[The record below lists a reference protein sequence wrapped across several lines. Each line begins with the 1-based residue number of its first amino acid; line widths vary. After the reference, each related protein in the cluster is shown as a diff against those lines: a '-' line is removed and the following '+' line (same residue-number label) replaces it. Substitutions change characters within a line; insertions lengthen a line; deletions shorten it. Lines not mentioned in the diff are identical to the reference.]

1 MVKSLILALAL
12 LKTGQ
17 FTDPEIPPLAVAAPS
32 GPVALGR
39 LVKLTIQPFDRTKYP
54 TLKAV
59 NYEWV
64 VTELTASGDDPIGSD
79 LDIDRLDETIARFGS
94 GVSPTRV
101 RIVVIGIYSYADKPL
116 KRSRKEFTVQ
126 IGSTPPVPPAP
137 VPPAPVPPAPVPP
150 NPTPPAPVP
159 PAPQPQPQP
168 TTLRATVAQLY
179 KSNSGILTKDDA
191 TKFAKT
197 CDAVIAVAQ
206 NQSWGSNET
215 LTTLYQNLQ
224 DTLGANYNSWNQMFL
239 TPLYK
244 FLNTNPAKT
253 PTQLHKQLVDISQ
266 ALKEAIQ

>member
-137 VPPAPVPPAPVPP
+137 VPPAP
-150 NPTPPAPVP
+150 
-159 PAPQPQPQP
+159 QPQPQP